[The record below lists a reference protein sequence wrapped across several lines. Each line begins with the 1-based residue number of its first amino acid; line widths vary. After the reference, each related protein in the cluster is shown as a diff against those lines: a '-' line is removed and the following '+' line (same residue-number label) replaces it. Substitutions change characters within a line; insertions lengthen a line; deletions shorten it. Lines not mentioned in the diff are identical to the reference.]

1 MTVGM
6 SSGGAPPAAAEPTD
20 EKPKCKICCACPET
34 RTKRDE
40 CLVHNGEDA
49 CAEYIEAH
57 KACLRSEGFK
67 V

>member
-1 MTVGM
+1 M
-6 SSGGAPPAAAEPTD
+6 SSSAPPPAAESTEE

-34 RTKRDE
+34 KTKRDE
-40 CLVHNGEDA
+40 CLVRHGEEA

-57 KACLRSEGFK
+57 KECLRAEGFK